1 MKRAFIGTVL
11 AFTVS
16 GCGGGGTSSASGPT
30 ILQSYE
36 AGETALLRI
45 KPATSNWEY
54 TGIADVT
61 AATELASGAITSLS
75 VTGSSYNGDWYQ
87 VNRTGVM
94 SDGGTVAFTT
104 IGVDLNAS
112 GSEYVARS
120 FIQTSAGSG
129 FVVTGAPLQQ
139 APSGS
144 HSYTGHTEIYE
155 SGNGSV
161 VRETGDVTFNV
172 NFNTGAA
179 TVTGAT
185 TNYVFSSTNMTV
197 DTLSGNF
204 YTTNGT
210 IGRRSG
216 VQVDAS
222 ITGAVYGTTGLGVG
236 GVVNS
241 DLDADTGYLG
251 SFAAVR

>member
-1 MKRAFIGTVL
+1 MKKAVIGTIL

-16 GCGGGGTSSASGPT
+16 GCGGGGTSNSPT

-45 KPATSNWEY
+45 KPATSNQEY

-61 AATELASGAITSLS
+61 AAIELASGSITGLV
-75 VTGSSYNGDWYQ
+75 VTGSSETGDWYA
-87 VNRTGVM
+87 VNRSGVT
-94 SDGGTVAFTT
+94 SDGGTVTFET
-104 IGVDLNAS
+104 IGVNLNSS
-112 GSEYVARS
+112 GSEYVSRS
-120 FIQTSAGSG
+120 FIGTDAGVG

-144 HSYTGHTEIYE
+144 HSYTGYTEIVE
-155 SGNGSV
+155 AGNSAI
-161 VRETGDVTFNV
+161 RETGDVTFNV

-179 TVTGAT
+179 SVTGAT

-204 YTTNGT
+204 YTANGK

-216 VQVDAS
+216 VQLDAN
-222 ITGAVYGTTGLGVG
+222 IAGAVYGTTGLGVG
-236 GVVNS
+236 GVVTS
-241 DLDADTGYLG
+241 DLDADVGYFG